1 MVTDIQKDTRYG
13 KRVMSQIIDPLNNVY
28 AIRNKKTGLYA
39 TSGGNAWS
47 RTPKT
52 WTKPAWAR
60 AWVTNW
66 RWSKDDIELVEVEMF
81 TVAIHPI
88 IKQKGGI

>member
-1 MVTDIQKDTRYG
+1 MSGASLHSR
-13 KRVMSQIIDPLNNVY
+13 RVMSHIVDGEIKNVY

-60 AWVTNW
+60 AWVTSW
-66 RWSKDDIELVEVEMF
+66 RWNKDDIELIEMEMF
-81 TVAIHPI
+81 TVGVHPI
-88 IKQKGGI
+88 VKAKGGI